1 MGKNIWI
8 MNHYATGM
16 FDEKGGRHYNFAKY
30 LTAKGYS
37 PTIFCA
43 NVYHNS
49 DKVLDLKGKAYSEN
63 CDENTKIVYVKTTPY
78 TGNGISRVKNMAFF
92 AKNLMQ
98 VAKQYIKSGAE
109 NPDVILASSV
119 HPLTCVAG
127 VFIAKRLKVPC
138 IVEIR
143 DLWPESIVAYS
154 SRFTKT
160 HPLIKLLYMLEKW
173 IYKKSDALI
182 FTMQGGAD
190 YIKDMGWDK
199 DIDLSKVHHINN
211 GVDLE
216 TFDYN
221 KDNFITEDIDLENN
235 DIFKVVYTG
244 SIRRVNNL
252 GILLDA
258 AKLITE
264 PKIKLLIWGGGDEL
278 EALKQRVIDENITN
292 VVFKG
297 SVDKK
302 YVPYILSRADVNLSH
317 YSYSEINRY
326 GTSRNKMFEYLASN
340 KSVISTEWDKYE
352 LIKKHFCGVSMQ
364 CDNAEE
370 IASLIN
376 QMYNTDDTTKK
387 IMASNARETAK
398 EYDFKVLTDK
408 LIDIINQLP

>member
-1 MGKNIWI
+1 MKSIWI
-8 MNHYATGM
+8 FCQHTSPPEHGHFN
-16 FDEKGGRHYNFAKY
+16 RHFNFSVNLKK
-30 LTAKGYS
+30 KGYE
-37 PTIFCA
+37 PTIFA
-43 NVYHNS
+43 GSVPHNT
-49 DKVLDLKGKAYSEN
+49 DTQLIKGKEKFMIY
-63 CDENTKIVYVKTTPY
+63 DKHGFDYV
-78 TGNGISRVKNMAFF
+78 
-92 AKNLMQ
+92 
-98 VAKQYIKSGAE
+98 YIKTCLYNKSGKKRLIAMLE
-109 NPDVILASSV
+109 YYFGLFTTYKKYLKPGNAKPDVIIGSSV
-119 HPLTCVAG
+119 HPLACVAG
-127 VFIAKRLKVPC
+127 ILIAKKLGVPC
-138 IVEIR
+138 ISEIK

-154 SRFTKT
+154 SRFTKK

-199 DIDLSKVHHINN
+199 AIDLSKVHHINN

-216 TFDYN
+216 AFDYN
-221 KDNFITEDIDLENN
+221 RDNFITDDTDLEND

-278 EALKQRVIDENITN
+278 EALKQRVLEENITN
-292 VVFKG
+292 VLFNG

-340 KSVISTEWDKYE
+340 KPVISTEWDNYE
-352 LIKKHFCGVSMQ
+352 LIKKYFCGVSMQ
-364 CDNAEE
+364 CDSMEE

-376 QMYNTDDTTKK
+376 QMYNIDDATKK
-387 IMASNARETAK
+387 IMATNAREAAK
-398 EYDFKVLTDK
+398 QYDFKVLTRK
-408 LIDIINQLP
+408 LIDIVEKL